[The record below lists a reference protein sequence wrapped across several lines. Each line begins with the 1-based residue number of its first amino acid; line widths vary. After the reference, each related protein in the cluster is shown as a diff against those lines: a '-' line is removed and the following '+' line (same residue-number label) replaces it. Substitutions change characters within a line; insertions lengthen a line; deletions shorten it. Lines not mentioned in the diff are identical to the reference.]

1 MMTSLTTALQ
11 WHSASP
17 AIIIPETDRTFSYKD
32 VKRYIDILQSHMAE
46 IGVFPGSA
54 VTMSLMNG
62 LEFVISFLAIAA
74 QRAIAA
80 PLNPSYQQN
89 EVEFYVDD
97 IKAVLILVPKG
108 ALENDSPAVRAARK
122 FGAGIA
128 EIWWDGETI
137 RLDLKVRGNYLK
149 PKQPVVKA
157 GPEDVAVTGCRHEN
171 LMSASFTHQW
181 NNGSPKRWYPLEVS

>member
-1 MMTSLTTALQ
+1 MTTGLTAALK

-17 AIIIPETDRTFSYKD
+17 AIIIPETDRIFSYED
-32 VKRYIDILQSHMAE
+32 VKRHIDILQSYMAE
-46 IGVFPGSA
+46 VGVFPGSA
-54 VTMSLMNG
+54 VTMSLVNG

-80 PLNPSYQQN
+80 PLNPSYQQS

-97 IKAVLILVPKG
+97 SKAVLILVPKG
-108 ALENDSPAVRAARK
+108 AFENDTPAVRAARR

-137 RLDLKVRGNYLK
+137 RLDLKVKGNCLK
-149 PKQPVVKA
+149 PNQPVVNA
-157 GPEDVAVTGCRHEN
+157 DTEDVAVRDAEMGI
-171 LMSASFTHQW
+171 
-181 NNGSPKRWYPLEVS
+181 